1 MIAMQDAFVPAGEA
15 DPRLKLSLDL
25 ATRHRDIQ
33 LATLTHLRDRS
44 LALLEIVF
52 LGAAIVF
59 AFGSSRQGSLA
70 IWMVVLL
77 LVALAYCMA
86 AVYFIALPSK
96 WQTTDWKG
104 PQRGQQ
110 ARCPCSSRTINE
122 CMQALLD
129 DVDAGMAKNEV
140 VLRWKRRSF
149 VSMFWT
155 LAALIVLAVIFWVT
169 LGVS

>member
-1 MIAMQDAFVPAGEA
+1 MIAMQDPYVPAGEA

-59 AFGSSRQGSLA
+59 SFGSSRNGSLTV
-70 IWMVVLL
+70 WMVVLL

-86 AVYFIALPSK
+86 AVYFISLPSK
-96 WQTTDWKG
+96 WQTTDWRIPRNG
-104 PQRGQQ
+104 RQ
-110 ARCPCSSRTINE
+110 AKCSCASHTVNE
-122 CMQALLD
+122 CMKELLD
-129 DVDAGMAKNEV
+129 DVDAGMAKNDV
-140 VLRWKRRSF
+140 VLHRKRRAF
-149 VSMFWT
+149 VSMFWM
-155 LAALIVLAVIFWVT
+155 LATLIVLAVVFWMT